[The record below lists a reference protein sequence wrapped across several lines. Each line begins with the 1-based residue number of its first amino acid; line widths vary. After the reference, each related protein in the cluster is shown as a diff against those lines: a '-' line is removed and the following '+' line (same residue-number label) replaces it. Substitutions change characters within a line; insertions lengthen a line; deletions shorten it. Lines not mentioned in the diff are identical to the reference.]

1 VRSTDARL
9 RSMLGRRKR
18 SGQESASPA
27 EMYRDLR
34 SMAFEAAV
42 SGVIPVHRDH
52 PEVFGLV
59 ADIPAQGGYATIVAL
74 GDNSTSM
81 YTSTGGGTIGA
92 GERPA
97 VAASTQ
103 QLLAVVQAHLDAF
116 ASADDGTLPEQG
128 WVRLHVL
135 TDQMPRRADV
145 SEDAFWGKA
154 SDPLVPVIAAVQDV
168 MSRMREITASS

>member
-1 VRSTDARL
+1 MQP
-9 RSMLGRRKR
+9 MLGRRKR
-18 SGQESASPA
+18 NGHEPASPE

-34 SMAFEAAV
+34 SMALEAAV

-154 SDPLVPVIAAVQDV
+154 SSHLSPGIAAGSDG
-168 MSRMREITASS
+168 TSSLSHICSCNAAIS

>member
-1 VRSTDARL
+1 MRP
-9 RSMLGRRKR
+9 MLGRRKR
-18 SGQESASPA
+18 NGHEPASPE

-34 SMAFEAAV
+34 SMALEAAV

-59 ADIPAQGGYATIVAL
+59 ADIPAQGGYATVVAL

-81 YTSTGGGTIGA
+81 HTSTDGGTIGA

-103 QLLAVVQAHLDAF
+103 QLLVVVQAHLDAF
-116 ASADDGTLPEQG
+116 ASADDGALPEQG

-135 TDQMPRRADV
+135 TEKVRRRVDV

-154 SDPLVPVIAAVQDV
+154 SDPLMPVISAVQDV